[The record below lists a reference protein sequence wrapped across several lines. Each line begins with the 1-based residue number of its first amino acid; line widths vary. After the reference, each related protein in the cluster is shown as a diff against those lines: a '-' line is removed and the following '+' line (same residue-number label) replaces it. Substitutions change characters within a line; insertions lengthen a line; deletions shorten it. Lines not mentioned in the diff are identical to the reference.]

1 MTDKSKFEQ
10 MLEKLVAD
18 DKTAAEEIFHN
29 IVVEKSR
36 SIYEGLLEDDIKDIE
51 VEETSK
57 EESKEKSDE
66 TTEASK
72 EDKKEDE
79 KVEEKTEETK
89 DEETTEVSKDDAK
102 EDEAVEEAS
111 KDEEA
116 KEEESKDED
125 ATDESLADVQDSEA
139 PAVETPVVPAEMGG
153 DATDDMMG
161 DIEAD
166 KGEEDKEGDADHDG
180 EDMEDRVVDL
190 EDAIDDLKAEFE
202 KMMSDKGDDEEG
214 DDDAEDKGEEEA
226 IISQDAEGETE
237 VAPVLAPEEVAP
249 AVESKESAPK
259 SATEE
264 IREYVNKVEA
274 SHSDGSDNTASPV
287 AKSGGT
293 DAKADA
299 KGLVQGGEEKGRPAP
314 KAKEHD
320 AGNIN
325 KPGNKSAAPKAAKAN
340 TADGTDG
347 SAKKSAIGS

>member
-1 MTDKSKFEQ
+1 
-10 MLEKLVAD
+10 
-18 DKTAAEEIFHN
+18 
-29 IVVEKSR
+29 
-36 SIYEGLLEDDIKDIE
+36 
-51 VEETSK
+51 
-57 EESKEKSDE
+57 
-66 TTEASK
+66 
-72 EDKKEDE
+72 
-79 KVEEKTEETK
+79 
-89 DEETTEVSKDDAK
+89 
-102 EDEAVEEAS
+102 
-111 KDEEA
+111 
-116 KEEESKDED
+116 
-125 ATDESLADVQDSEA
+125 
-139 PAVETPVVPAEMGG
+139 
-153 DATDDMMG
+153 
-161 DIEAD
+161 
-166 KGEEDKEGDADHDG
+166 
-180 EDMEDRVVDL
+180 L

-237 VAPVLAPEEVAP
+237 VAPELAPEEVAP

-347 SAKKSAIGS
+347 SSKKSAIGS

>member
-57 EESKEKSDE
+57 EESKEKSAE

-89 DEETTEVSKDDAK
+89 DEETTEASKDDAK

-111 KDEEA
+111 KDEE
-116 KEEESKDED
+116 SKDED
-125 ATDESLADVQDSEA
+125 TTDESLVDVQDSEA

-293 DAKADA
+293 DPKADA

-347 SAKKSAIGS
+347 SSKKSAIGS

>member
-89 DEETTEVSKDDAK
+89 DEETTEASKDDAK

-111 KDEEA
+111 KDEE
-116 KEEESKDED
+116 SKDED
-125 ATDESLADVQDSEA
+125 TTDESLVDVQDSEA

-249 AVESKESAPK
+249 AVESKESTPK

-347 SAKKSAIGS
+347 SSKKSAIGS

>member
-89 DEETTEVSKDDAK
+89 DEETTEASKDDAK

-166 KGEEDKEGDADHDG
+166 KGEEDKEGDTDG

-347 SAKKSAIGS
+347 SSKKSAIGS

>member
-89 DEETTEVSKDDAK
+89 DEETTEASKDDAK

-111 KDEEA
+111 KDEE
-116 KEEESKDED
+116 SKDED
-125 ATDESLADVQDSEA
+125 TTDESLVDVQDSEA

-293 DAKADA
+293 DPKADA

-347 SAKKSAIGS
+347 SSKKSAIGS